1 MIYYVSADASG
12 NGCGS
17 KETPFQTIGEAAAV
31 ARAGDEIIVAPGIYR
46 EAVNPANGG
55 TD

>member
-1 MIYYVSADASG
+1 MAMIYYVSADASG

-31 ARAGDEIIVAPGIYR
+31 ARARAMRSSLP
-46 EAVNPANGG
+46 PAFTGRR
-55 TD
+55 